1 MKTKWLL
8 LGLSCFIF
16 LLFASCQ
23 KENDFSDSELL
34 QGNARLKRVLLFA
47 TIDSEEPL
55 SILEEYEYDEKGRI
69 SKVSAPFGDRD
80 GLLYYNLYEYN
91 SANQL
96 MKIVNYHSNI
106 NSPTGLINLKNYIY
120 SYSSDGKIEREYIE
134 YPQINSFEYF
144 VYEYQNNQFVK
155 INKLVKISKYDNK
168 NELESY
174 VVNQYDNSGKL
185 IKETSYAYDNHCI
198 SYTIH
203 TYSGI
208 LLLKSDVYRGGV
220 HLREILRTYDMNNN
234 LIILESNELSM
245 LSSAMS
251 CVLRYEYYEE

>member
-1 MKTKWLL
+1 MKTKSLFFGLISLL
-8 LGLSCFIF
+8 IV
-16 LLFASCQ
+16 LFSNCQ

-69 SKVSAPFGDRD
+69 IKVSAPFGDRD

-96 MKIVNYHSNI
+96 MKIVNYRSNI
-106 NSPTGLINLKNYIY
+106 NSPTGFINLKNYIY
-120 SYSSDGKIEREYIE
+120 SYSSDGKKEKEYIE

-144 VYEYQNNQFVK
+144 VYEYQNNQLVK
-155 INKLVKISKYDNK
+155 INKYDNK

-185 IKETSYAYDNHCI
+185 ITETSYAYDNHCT

-208 LLLKSDVYRGGV
+208 LLLKSDVYQGGI